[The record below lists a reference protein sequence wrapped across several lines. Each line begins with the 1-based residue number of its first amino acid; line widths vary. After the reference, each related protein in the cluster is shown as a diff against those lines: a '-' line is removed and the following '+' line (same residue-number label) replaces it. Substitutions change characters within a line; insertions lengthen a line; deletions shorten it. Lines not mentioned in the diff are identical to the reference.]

1 MVVRKIGEKR
11 TRGAVAVETAFVMIL
26 FTSVIFG
33 IFEFC
38 RFFMD
43 WNILNNAAR
52 EGCRYAVVNNTN
64 TTISTDVAT
73 TVNTFMGAEVSSFS
87 NLTVTVS
94 GSHNGTSTAVNSL
107 SAGDMVTV
115 TVSGTY
121 KFMNVIPIYK
131 MPTTLTIT
139 TAVTMGCE
147 GGT

>member
-94 GSHNGTSTAVNSL
+94 GSHNGTNTAVNSL